1 MRFAEVV
8 NLKKVTRPCVLHK
21 RRVLLCLFQTP
32 YLMPAGQVHVTI
44 VVIIIIIIIVIVI
57 IIIADTG
64 GVPTGEG

>member
-8 NLKKVTRPCVLHK
+8 NLKKVIPPCVLHK
-21 RRVLLCLFQTP
+21 RGVLLCLLQTP
-32 YLMPAGQVHVTI
+32 YLMPAGQVHFI
-44 VVIIIIIIIVIVI
+44 IVIIIIKVVI

>member
-8 NLKKVTRPCVLHK
+8 NLKKVIRPCVLHK
-21 RRVLLCLFQTP
+21 HGVLLCLLQTP
-32 YLMPAGQVHVTI
+32 YLMPAGQVHVI
-44 VVIIIIIIIVIVI
+44 IVIIIINVII